1 MRMIPRLLA
10 LAAFAAATLLGSTAF
25 TQSGKPSAI
34 APKGYHTASSEAET
48 ALDAILRLSDK
59 DDNMLNFVLHTPD
72 YKPKADKG
80 YAGHFTQRLLRD
92 MAEMEKKAVQQNCK
106 GKYIK
111 GELCG
116 TEYNPLTCAQDA
128 SDSGYLYRTDSSGN
142 SKATISYAW
151 PGEKKRLAV
160 FEMVLENGRWK
171 IDSVTCNPD
180 K

>member
-1 MRMIPRLLA
+1 MRMIPWLVTF
-10 LAAFAAATLLGSTAF
+10 AAFAVAPLIGSPAFAQPSKPTAM
-25 TQSGKPSAI
+25 AL
-34 APKGYHTASSEAET
+34 KGYHTASSEAEM
-48 ALDAILRLSDK
+48 ALDEILRLSDK
-59 DDNMLNFVLHTPD
+59 DDNMLNFVLRAPD

-92 MAEMEKKAVQQNCK
+92 MAEMERREVKSKCG
-106 GKYIK
+106 GKYIQ

-116 TEYNPLTCAQDA
+116 TEYNPLTCAQDM
-128 SDSGYLYRTDSSGN
+128 SDSGYLYRTDSSGG

-160 FEMVLENGRWK
+160 FEMVLEHGRWM
-171 IDSVTCNPD
+171 IDSVKCNPD

>member
-1 MRMIPRLLA
+1 MIPRLLT
-10 LAAFAAATLLGSTAF
+10 LAAFAATTLIGSTAF
-25 TQSGKPSAI
+25 TQSGKPTAM
-34 APKGYHTASSEAET
+34 AMQGYHLASSDAET
-48 ALDAILRLSDK
+48 TLDAILRLSDK

-80 YAGHFTQRLLRD
+80 YAKHFTQRLLHD
-92 MAEMEKKAVQQNCK
+92 MAEMEKRELKSKCG
-106 GKYIK
+106 GKYLK

-128 SDSGYLYRTDSSGN
+128 SDSGYLYRTDSSVD
-142 SKATISYAW
+142 SKAIISYAW

-160 FEMVLENGRWK
+160 FEMIRENGRWK
-171 IDSVTCNPD
+171 LDSVTCNPD